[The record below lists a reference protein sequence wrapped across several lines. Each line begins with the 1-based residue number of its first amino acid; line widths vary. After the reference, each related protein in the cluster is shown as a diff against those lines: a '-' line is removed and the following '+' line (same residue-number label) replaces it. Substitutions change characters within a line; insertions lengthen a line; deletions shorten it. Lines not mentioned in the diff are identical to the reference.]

1 VTLIGETATGWQ
13 TATLSTP
20 LTLTAGQ
27 TNVVSYYAPNGRY
40 SATAAYFKAP
50 RSVGPLMAPTS
61 NNGQYRYG
69 SGGSFPT
76 NSWNGTDYFVD
87 VVFRYLG

>member
-50 RSVGPLMAPTS
+50 RSAWIHRSANAVAGFLTQAGCGVRALTLCD
-61 NNGQYRYG
+61 
-69 SGGSFPT
+69 GG
-76 NSWNGTDYFVD
+76 GC
-87 VVFRYLG
+87 GM